1 MIEKL
6 LNIGLMFLEFFSCVG
21 VKEGFLNYLA
31 NVLLFISG
39 LSVEYFFAFV
49 YLRCVIN
56 NDINSFFSENLT
68 KNKIK

>member
-49 YLRCVIN
+49 YLRRVIN